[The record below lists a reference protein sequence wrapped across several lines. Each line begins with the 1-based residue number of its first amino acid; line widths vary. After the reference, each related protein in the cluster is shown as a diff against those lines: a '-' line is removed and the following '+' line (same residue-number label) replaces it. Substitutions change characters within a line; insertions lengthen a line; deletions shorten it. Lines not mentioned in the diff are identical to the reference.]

1 MIFFERAIY
10 SAPVGRLTFRNVF
23 ERLDLPPL
31 RWLVTDLY
39 MTTRHGS
46 GVNAL
51 AWEQR
56 VLESSDPGLWIS
68 HAEMLDLVRGIDQLI
83 DGEFLGYE
91 SAPGRNRSGG
101 GAPVVRIDFFDSATV
116 TVVVNE
122 TECDRTADLETLLG
136 PGRAIESMRT
146 RADDS
151 GTAR

>member
-10 SAPVGRLTFRNVF
+10 SAPVGCLTFRNVF

-39 MTTRHGS
+39 MTTRRGS

-68 HAEMLDLVRGIDQLI
+68 HAEMLDLVRGIEQLI

-91 SAPGRNRSGG
+91 SAPGRDRSGG

-122 TECDRTADLETLLG
+122 TACDRTVDLETLLG
-136 PGRAIESMRT
+136 PGRAVRSMRT
-146 RADDS
+146 RADGS